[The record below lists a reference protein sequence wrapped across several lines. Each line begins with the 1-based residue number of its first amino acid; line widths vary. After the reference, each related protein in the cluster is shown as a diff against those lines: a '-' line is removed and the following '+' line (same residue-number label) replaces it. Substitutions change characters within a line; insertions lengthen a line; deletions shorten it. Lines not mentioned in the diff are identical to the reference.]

1 MDTTKEKTN
10 NGNNSK
16 EDFEKNCIPVP
27 DYVFTSQLKTIRR
40 HKILG
45 DVLITIIKMKEK
57 RLKIESKLNKLYDEL
72 FLFDKGLD
80 KIFNPDYAIGY
91 EKIKL
96 KILFDYG

>member
-1 MDTTKEKTN
+1 
-10 NGNNSK
+10 
-16 EDFEKNCIPVP
+16 
-27 DYVFTSQLKTIRR
+27 
-40 HKILG
+40 
-45 DVLITIIKMKEK
+45 MKEK